1 MVNNADL
8 VRKVAFPRELLV
20 MAAVAS
26 SFVVHLVG
34 FGAVLLALLWWGES
48 LHLGTLPLVLA
59 GWTVLAVLALALALL
74 TSALQVVLK
83 DVDHMLGPLFMLGF
97 YATPVLYPMSMVPEA
112 FRPWMAVNPMVH
124 SSGAAARRAAARR
137 MAVGL
142 AARNGGAGAGAVVG
156 GALGVRAPFRAFRGF
171 PVMSDAVL
179 IRLRQVCKQ
188 YPMDTA
194 GGGRLRTIGRL
205 LAGRAYANPFHALR
219 DVSLE
224 VRRGE
229 SLGLVGVNGAGKSTL
244 LKTIAGVV
252 RPSSGS
258 VEIQG
263 RVSAL
268 LELGAGFHPEY
279 TGRQNVFL
287 AASLMG
293 LTDDEIRARLDDIL
307 SFADIGEHIDQPIKH
322 YSSGMVVRLGFA
334 VATCV
339 RPDILIT
346 DEVLAVGDESF
357 QRKCS
362 AWMEAYLADGG
373 TLCCVPTACSISTSC
388 AARRPGFT
396 KARFAPTAKTQAVT
410 RDYLCWHE
418 ARLAQARPGT
428 GVQAAGLH
436 AVRSLKLNGVD
447 DAELA
452 LPMHGRLVV
461 SGTVFAPDD
470 RPPVVA
476 IGFVRADGSSIYGL
490 SSDMDGH
497 VLRAVGDRLF
507 AFSLEVP
514 DLPLLPGRYTVR
526 GHAMDAEGLRL
537 FDEVSRSL
545 VVTGQTREMGLCRL
559 PHAWLDA

>member
-1 MVNNADL
+1 MIA
-8 VRKVAFPRELLV
+8 E
-20 MAAVAS
+20 
-26 SFVVHLVG
+26 
-34 FGAVLLALLWWGES
+34 E
-48 LHLGTLPLVLA
+48 
-59 GWTVLAVLALALALL
+59 
-74 TSALQVVLK
+74 
-83 DVDHMLGPLFMLGF
+83 
-97 YATPVLYPMSMVPEA
+97 
-112 FRPWMAVNPMVH
+112 
-124 SSGAAARRAAARR
+124 
-137 MAVGL
+137 
-142 AARNGGAGAGAVVG
+142 
-156 GALGVRAPFRAFRGF
+156 
-171 PVMSDAVL
+171 VL

-188 YPMDTA
+188 YPMDT
-194 GGGRLRTIGRL
+194 GGAGRLRTIARL
-205 LAGRAYANPFHALR
+205 LAGRAYADPFHALR
-219 DVSLE
+219 DVDLE

-258 VEIQG
+258 VHING

-293 LTDDEIRARLDDIL
+293 LSDSEIRARLDQIL
-307 SFADIGEHIDQPIKH
+307 AFAEIGEHIDQPIKH

-357 QRKCS
+357 QRKCT
-362 AWMEAYLADGG
+362 AWMEDYLAGGG
-373 TLCCVPTACSISTSC
+373 TLLLCSHSMFHIDKLC
-388 AARRPGFT
+388 RKAAWVHEGSVRAYGEAQT
-396 KARFAPTAKTQAVT
+396 VT
-410 RDYLCWHE
+410 REYLCWHE
-418 ARLAQARPGT
+418 ARLAPPRPGV
-428 GVQAAGLH
+428 GVHAPGLH
-436 AVRSLKLNGVD
+436 AVRSMMLNGVEE
-447 DAELA
+447 AELS

-461 SGTVFAPDD
+461 SGTVFAPDG
-470 RPPVVA
+470 RPPIVV

-497 VLRAVGDRLF
+497 VLRAVGDNLF
-507 AFSLEVP
+507 AFALEIP

-537 FDEVSRSL
+537 FDEVPRSL

-559 PHAWLDA
+559 AHTWLEA